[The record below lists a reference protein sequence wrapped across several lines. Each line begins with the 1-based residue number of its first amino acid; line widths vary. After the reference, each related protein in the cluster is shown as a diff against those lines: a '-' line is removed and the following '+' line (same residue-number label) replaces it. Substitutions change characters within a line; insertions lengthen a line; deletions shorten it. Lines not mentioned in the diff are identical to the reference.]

1 MPRPDDTASPLGELL
16 RRHAAGDPDARNAIL
31 VHSLDRF
38 KLIAR
43 RMLGQ
48 FPDVSEGPTD
58 IAHRL
63 VLRLISALDKLTFDR
78 PADFLRLATWHL
90 RRVLLDLAR
99 RRRPVSL
106 PAGDPSATHPLADR
120 PATTDDPY
128 KLALWADFHA
138 AVRQL
143 DPGPR
148 MVFGLIFY
156 QGMKQHEVV
165 PLLGISEKTVRRR
178 WLDAKLALLE
188 RFGDDL
194 PF

>member
-1 MPRPDDTASPLGELL
+1 MPRPDDPASPLGELL
-16 RRHAAGDPDARNAIL
+16 RRHAAGHPDARNALL

-38 KLIAR
+38 KLIAG

-63 VLRLISALDKLTFDR
+63 VLRLISSLGKLTFDQ
-78 PADFLRLATWHL
+78 PSDFLRLATWHL

-99 RRRPVSL
+99 KRRPVTL
-106 PAGDPSATHPLADR
+106 PAADRFAPDPLADQ
-120 PATTDDPY
+120 PVTTDDPL
-128 KLALWADFHA
+128 KLAQWADFHA

-143 DPGPR
+143 NPKLR
-148 MVFGLIFY
+148 TVFGLIFY
-156 QGMKQHEVV
+156 QGLRQDEVAR
-165 PLLGISEKTVRRR
+165 LLGRSEKTVRRR
-178 WLDAKLALLE
+178 WLEAKLALVN